1 MKINHLPVDQLAR
14 IFRATQG
21 DKDAQA
27 VVTMGEVMDFRPADT
42 FAEFLEINQCP
53 IFEEILR

>member
-1 MKINHLPVDQLAR
+1 MNKNYLPVDQLAR

-42 FAEFLEINQCP
+42 FTEFLEINRLP
-53 IFEEILR
+53 VYEKVLR